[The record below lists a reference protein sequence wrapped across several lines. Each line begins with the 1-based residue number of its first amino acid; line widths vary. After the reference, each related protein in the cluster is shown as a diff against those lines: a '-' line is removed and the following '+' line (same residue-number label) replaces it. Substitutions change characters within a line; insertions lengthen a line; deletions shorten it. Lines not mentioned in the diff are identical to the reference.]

1 MNKNKIEKF
10 FSIAE
15 KYLGFPYVWGG
26 ESPKT
31 FFDCSGF
38 IYWVMKKAKLGR
50 AKRLTAQKIFYKLC
64 YKIKNLEIE
73 RADFLFFE
81 KTYKTNRRITHVGVY
96 AGNGLIL
103 HCGSKN
109 GVEYVDLKSSPP
121 KKQFLLCRS
130 SQNVLIKNRHLN
142 SEVAFDYQSFL
153 LGLSTLTTPLPSAIL
168 LFSLN
173 QS

>member
-10 FSIAE
+10 FSVAE

-31 FFDCSGF
+31 SFDCSGF

-64 YKIKNLEIE
+64 YKIKTCEIQ
-73 RADFLFFE
+73 RGDFLFFE

-96 AGNGLIL
+96 AGEGLML

-109 GVEYVDLKSSPP
+109 GVEYVDLKSSPLKNNFYCAGRP
-121 KKQFLLCRS
+121 KMFL
-130 SQNVLIKNRHLN
+130 
-142 SEVAFDYQSFL
+142 
-153 LGLSTLTTPLPSAIL
+153 
-168 LFSLN
+168 
-173 QS
+173 